1 MRPLLTPASS
11 RDCPLLL
18 TYHCL
23 TLNELA
29 GRCTVSEG
37 QGITKKMNSQTKKD
51 ALLKVLFH
59 ASFKRGKFKLSS
71 GRESDFYLDAK
82 QTTLVGE
89 GSLLVAEMLLDEVV
103 NADIDAI
110 GGLTIG
116 ADPIIGSVLTI
127 SAVKAYPLRGFIVRK
142 EVKEHGTQR
151 LIEGPIKK
159 GDRVIIVEDVITTGA
174 SAYKAVKAVEDVSC
188 KVVKVIP
195 LVDRD
200 EGGRGFFEEKGYDYC
215 PLITMEEIVTF
226 EKALQT
232 NRERI
237 L

>member
-1 MRPLLTPASS
+1 M
-11 RDCPLLL
+11 
-18 TYHCL
+18 
-23 TLNELA
+23 
-29 GRCTVSEG
+29 
-37 QGITKKMNSQTKKD
+37 TKKMNNQRQKD

-59 ASFKRGKFKLSS
+59 ASFKRGKFRLSS

-82 QTTLVGE
+82 QTTLRSE
-89 GSLLVAEMLLDEVV
+89 GSLLVAEMLLDEAL

-116 ADPIIGSVLTI
+116 ADPIIGSVLTL
-127 SAVKAYPLRGFIVRK
+127 SAVKAHALRGFIVRK

-159 GDRVIIVEDVITTGA
+159 GDRVIIIEDVVTTGA
-174 SAYKAVKAVEDVSC
+174 SAYKAVRAVEDVPC
-188 KVVKVIP
+188 EVVKVIP

-200 EGGRGFFEEKGYDYC
+200 EGSRGFFEKKGYDYS
-215 PLITMEEIVTF
+215 PLITMEDIVGF

-232 NRERI
+232 NREQI